1 MKMIT
6 KLAGAA
12 LALCIAG
19 SQYSGGA
26 AELPSAAG
34 NGGDG
39 LYRTFAADP
48 GNAGLSRTSPGG
60 DADGLYRAFTTTG
73 DSLYHPFA
81 VGPGVINLSPADSL
95 ADRQWALRNN
105 GRIRRTESR
114 LNLDS
119 LDHMY
124 VHKDDGGDVDAV
136 ALPPVGPGNYDK
148 INTDAVEGIDI
159 NILPAWDLYEKA
171 ENKRPVTVAII
182 DTGIDITHP
191 DLKNAIWTNEDEIL
205 DDGIDNDGNGYVDDV
220 HGWNFYDGNNT
231 LYTGADDTHGTHAAG
246 TISAGKGDGGMVGL
260 TDNQYVK
267 IMVLKALGSDEGK
280 GNTQAVLDAIRY
292 AEANGASICN
302 LSFGSN
308 HSDEAIAQVI
318 RDSKMLFVVAAG
330 NGDDRE
336 LGYNIDTTPV
346 YPASLPYDNVLTV
359 ANLMFDGNL
368 DESSNYG
375 PKNVD
380 IAAPGVYILSTASDH
395 GYAHMSGTS
404 MAAPMV
410 TGVAAMVY
418 SSRPD
423 LDLIGVKNAL
433 LNSARMMDS
442 LAGKV
447 FSGGMLDAG
456 AAMAYGSGQ

>member
-1 MKMIT
+1 M
-6 KLAGAA
+6 
-12 LALCIAG
+12 
-19 SQYSGGA
+19 
-26 AELPSAAG
+26 
-34 NGGDG
+34 
-39 LYRTFAADP
+39 
-48 GNAGLSRTSPGG
+48 
-60 DADGLYRAFTTTG
+60 
-73 DSLYHPFA
+73 
-81 VGPGVINLSPADSL
+81 
-95 ADRQWALRNN
+95 
-105 GRIRRTESR
+105 
-114 LNLDS
+114 
-119 LDHMY
+119 
-124 VHKDDGGDVDAV
+124 
-136 ALPPVGPGNYDK
+136 
-148 INTDAVEGIDI
+148 
-159 NILPAWDLYEKA
+159 
-171 ENKRPVTVAII
+171 
-182 DTGIDITHP
+182 
-191 DLKNAIWTNEDEIL
+191 
-205 DDGIDNDGNGYVDDV
+205 DDV

-246 TISAGKGDGGMVGL
+246 TISAGRGDGGMVGI

-267 IMVLKALGSDEGK
+267 ILVLKALGSDEGK

-302 LSFGSN
+302 LSFGSS

-404 MAAPMV
+404 MAAPH
-410 TGVAAMVY
+410 GHRRGGHGLLLPPGPG
-418 SSRPD
+418 SHRRQKRPPKQRPQD
-423 LDLIGVKNAL
+423 GQ
-433 LNSARMMDS
+433 
-442 LAGKV
+442 
-447 FSGGMLDAG
+447 SGGKGVQRWDAG
-456 AAMAYGSGQ
+456 RRGGDGVWERSINLPLSPGNHTISPMHLIKAAVIKRYITLGSCFLYLA

>member
-34 NGGDG
+34 SGGDG
-39 LYRTFAADP
+39 LYRTFAADL

-159 NILPAWDLYEKA
+159 NILPAWDL
-171 ENKRPVTVAII
+171 
-182 DTGIDITHP
+182 
-191 DLKNAIWTNEDEIL
+191 
-205 DDGIDNDGNGYVDDV
+205 
-220 HGWNFYDGNNT
+220 
-231 LYTGADDTHGTHAAG
+231 
-246 TISAGKGDGGMVGL
+246 
-260 TDNQYVK
+260 
-267 IMVLKALGSDEGK
+267 
-280 GNTQAVLDAIRY
+280 
-292 AEANGASICN
+292 
-302 LSFGSN
+302 
-308 HSDEAIAQVI
+308 
-318 RDSKMLFVVAAG
+318 
-330 NGDDRE
+330 
-336 LGYNIDTTPV
+336 
-346 YPASLPYDNVLTV
+346 
-359 ANLMFDGNL
+359 
-368 DESSNYG
+368 
-375 PKNVD
+375 
-380 IAAPGVYILSTASDH
+380 
-395 GYAHMSGTS
+395 
-404 MAAPMV
+404 
-410 TGVAAMVY
+410 
-418 SSRPD
+418 
-423 LDLIGVKNAL
+423 
-433 LNSARMMDS
+433 
-442 LAGKV
+442 
-447 FSGGMLDAG
+447 
-456 AAMAYGSGQ
+456 